1 MAPIGCALYA
11 AAVPE
16 SPGVTVRNRLTHL
29 AALATVAALV
39 LTACGGDAEET
50 VLVDETVEVRAVD
63 NNFQPDNLTVAAGT
77 TIRWTNNGR
86 NDHNV
91 LSEDGA
97 DWEVPTEEF
106 LPGDEAER
114 RFTEPG
120 EYRYYC
126 SIHGTID
133 VGMIGTIVVE

>member
-1 MAPIGCALYA
+1 M
-11 AAVPE
+11 
-16 SPGVTVRNRLTHL
+16 RNRLTPI
-29 AALATVAALV
+29 AALAVIAALLLV
-39 LTACGGDAEET
+39 ACGDDGGET
-50 VLVDETVEVRAVD
+50 VLVEGEEVRVLAVD
-63 NNFQPDNLTVAAGT
+63 NNFQPEDITIAAGT
-77 TIRWTNNGR
+77 TIRWVNNGR

-97 DWEVPTEEF
+97 DWDVPTEEF

-133 VGMIGTIVVE
+133 VGMIGSIVVE